1 MHFLER
7 AFARSDVS
15 GPKSDQARPSLF
27 HSRHNTKDHIMTF
40 SFSFRVGLLALA
52 ITLSSTTE
60 AMPNFTFDTGDLPD
74 SGPVVVYVSSGG
86 ALSELGDDLDEATGG
101 RLSDAIEMLEFS
113 GEFGETLNL
122 PAVAPFHQVV
132 LIGAGEDELS
142 ARQLHELGGHAAMAA
157 DDEEGLA
164 IIVDALDAA
173 VDGAAA
179 HLALGYALGDYRFTT
194 YKTVET
200 VEDDGEVVLIGSDR
214 SDQLAFEN
222 DLAHLAEGITLA
234 RNLGTEPGN
243 TLWPQRFVEHVEE
256 AFEGV
261 NDVTINVLDADG
273 IRERGMG
280 ALMGVGQG
288 SIHDPRLL
296 VVEYRGA
303 GRNDAPIALVGKGIT
318 FDTGGISLKPGENMW
333 YMKSDLSGA
342 AAVAG
347 AVLAAAKRGEAINVV
362 GVMPLAENMPSQD
375 AIRPGDVLT
384 TMSGKTVE
392 IMSTDAEGRLLLI
405 DAVYYAQVEFE
416 PRLLLNIAT
425 LTGSAA
431 RATGDE
437 YAVVITRNLD
447 LSLEMMEVGKAAGE
461 DVWPLPLHPNH
472 FEQIESPIA
481 DIKNTGG
488 TPGAS
493 IGAAV
498 IGTNV
503 AEDLPWIHLDI
514 AGVDWREEATPT
526 APAGH
531 AGWGVRFM
539 DTLLRREAN

>member
-1 MHFLER
+1 
-7 AFARSDVS
+7 
-15 GPKSDQARPSLF
+15 
-27 HSRHNTKDHIMTF
+27 MT
-40 SFSFRVGLLALA
+40 SAGLLKTALLTAALA
-52 ITLSSTTE
+52 LSGAAA
-60 AMPNFTFDTGDLPD
+60 AMPEFTFDTDELPE
-74 SGPVVVYVSSGG
+74 SGRVVLYVTAGG
-86 ALSELGDDLDEATGG
+86 ELGELGDDLDAATDG
-101 RLSDAIEMLEFS
+101 RLSAAIEMLEFT

-132 LIGAGEDELS
+132 LIGAGDETLS

-164 IIVDALDAA
+164 IVIDDLVGSVDA
-173 VDGAAA
+173 VGA

-194 YKTVET
+194 YKTVEAI
-200 VEDDGEVVLIGSDR
+200 EDDGEVVLVGSDR
-214 SDQLAFEN
+214 SDRNRFVN
-222 DLAHLAEGITLA
+222 DLIHLAEGITLT
-234 RNLGTEPGN
+234 RNLGSEPGN
-243 TLWPQRFVEHVEE
+243 TLWPQRFVEHVES

-261 NDVTINVLDADG
+261 DDVTITVLDADA

-303 GRNDAPIALVGKGIT
+303 GRSDAPIALVGKGIT

-437 YAVVITRNLD
+437 YAAIITRDLD
-447 LSLEMMEVGKAAGE
+447 LSLEMMEVGKTAGE
-461 DVWPLPLHPNH
+461 EVWPLPLHPNH

-481 DIKNTGG
+481 DIRNTGG

-526 APAGH
+526 YPKGH

-539 DTLLRREAN
+539 DTLLRREAD

>member
-1 MHFLER
+1 MSSKCLFKAGFL
-7 AFARSDVS
+7 STV
-15 GPKSDQARPSLF
+15 
-27 HSRHNTKDHIMTF
+27 
-40 SFSFRVGLLALA
+40 LALA
-52 ITLSSTTE
+52 GATA
-60 AMPNFTFDTGDLPD
+60 AMPDFSFNHDDLPD
-74 SGPVVVYVSSGG
+74 DGRVVLYVVSGG
-86 ALSELGDDLDEATGG
+86 ELSALGETLDAATDG
-101 RLSDAIEMLEFS
+101 RLSDAIVVTGFM
-113 GEFGETLNL
+113 GEFGETLSL
-122 PAVAPFHQVV
+122 PAMAPFKEVV
-132 LIGAGEDELS
+132 LIGAGGGELA
-142 ARQLHELGGHAAMAA
+142 ARDIHDLGGHAAMAA

-164 IIVDALDAA
+164 IVIDGLDGSVDE
-173 VDGAAA
+173 VGA
-179 HLALGYALGDYRFTT
+179 HLALGYALGDYSFTA
-194 YKTVET
+194 YKTVQEI
-200 VEDDGEVVLIGSDR
+200 EDDGEVTLIGAGS
-214 SDQLAFEN
+214 SDQRAFEN
-222 DLAHLAEGITLA
+222 DLVHVAEGITLA

-243 TLWPQRFVEHVEE
+243 TLWPQKFVEHVES
-256 AFEGV
+256 AFDDV
-261 NDVTINVLDADG
+261 DDVTITVLDADA

-303 GRNDAPIALVGKGIT
+303 GRDDAPVALVGKGIT
-318 FDTGGISLKPGENMW
+318 FDTGGISLKDNENMW

-347 AVLAAAKRGEAINVV
+347 TVLAAAKRGADINVV
-362 GVMPLAENMPSQD
+362 GLMPLAENMPSQD

-392 IMSTDAEGRLLLI
+392 IMSTDAEGRLLLV

-425 LTGSAA
+425 LTGSAM
-431 RATGDE
+431 RATGVE
-437 YAVVITRNLD
+437 YAAVITRD
-447 LSLEMMEVGKAAGE
+447 MGLSLEMMEVGKTAGE

-472 FEQIESPIA
+472 FTQIESLIA

-488 TPGAS
+488 HPGAS

-498 IGTNV
+498 IGINV
-503 AEDLPWIHLDI
+503 ADDLPWIHLDI
-514 AGVDWREEATPT
+514 AGVDWRDEATPT
-526 APAGH
+526 TPVGH